1 MGFPSFSAGEVLT
14 AADMNAVGLWLVK
27 TQTVG
32 TGVTSVIVTDA
43 FSATYDNYLVVG
55 NNIQFSAANDSVFL
69 QMRVGSTT
77 ANTSYFYAL
86 GYWTYGGAAAVA
98 ANNNGA
104 SFNNMARSLGAGD
117 RSSFAITVNGPFLT
131 QKTTVGAWVTGT
143 DLTGSGSG
151 YHNQATSYNQCVLS
165 TLAGSMTG
173 GTIRVYGLRN

>member
-1 MGFPSFSAGEVLT
+1 MPVPDFSPGEVLT
-14 AADMNAVGLWLVK
+14 AAAMDSIGLWLVK

-32 TGVTSVIVTDA
+32 AGVSSVIVTDA
-43 FSATYDNYLVVG
+43 FSATYNNYLVVG
-55 NNIQFSAANDSVFL
+55 DNIQFSALNDSVFL

-77 ANTSYFYAL
+77 ANTNYFYAL
-86 GYWTYGGAAAVA
+86 GYWTYGGVAAVA
-98 ANNNGA
+98 ASNNGP

-117 RSSFAITVNGPFLT
+117 RTSFAITINGPFLT

-151 YHNQATSYNQCVLS
+151 YHNQATSYNQCVFS

>member
-1 MGFPSFSAGEVLT
+1 MPVPDFSPGEVLT
-14 AADMNAVGLWLVK
+14 AAAMDSIGLWLVK

-32 TGVTSVIVTDA
+32 AGVSSVIVTDA

-55 NNIQFSAANDSVFL
+55 NNIQFSALNDSVFL

-98 ANNNGA
+98 ASNNGP

-117 RSSFAITVNGPFLT
+117 RTSFAITINGPFLT

-151 YHNQATSYNQCVLS
+151 YHNQATSYDQCVFS